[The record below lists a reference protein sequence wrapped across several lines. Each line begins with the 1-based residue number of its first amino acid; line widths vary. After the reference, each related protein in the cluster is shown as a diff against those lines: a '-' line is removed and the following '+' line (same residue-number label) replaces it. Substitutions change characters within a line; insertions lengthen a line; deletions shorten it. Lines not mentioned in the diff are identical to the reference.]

1 MIASQPR
8 SVATAL
14 VRPLA
19 QLLLFAAVL
28 APVGAVESAP
38 VRTVQDDEGG
48 TPELPAI
55 PDVPRTMTMEEA
67 AAARD
72 RAIDWLVSTQHENGG
87 WGTASIE
94 LFAEA
99 GFAVETYYAWQGAS
113 HGLAIMALQSA
124 PSTPE
129 RLAAFERAI
138 DWMCEQR
145 LPQRG
150 SDWDVDYS
158 WSALYCFIAAT
169 RIAEDP
175 RLAGTERLERLVQRG
190 HEWWGIL
197 ERNETPS
204 GGWAYYD
211 DAPYTRRPKWATS
224 FCTAAVAPAIE
235 RGMRLGWIED
245 TAHLERAIRVM
256 ERAALPNGA
265 YSYNGSDPVPRAPVG
280 ESIDTVKGSLGR
292 IQVCHWARR
301 VLGEASITNE
311 RLRWGLDQFFEH
323 HVFLDQ
329 ARMRPIPHEGFY
341 ANAGYFYLFAH
352 YYAAEVIEL
361 LPEDEREGY
370 HARLRPHLIKCQR
383 EDGSVCD
390 FLGSTYTVTAGT
402 AYAALALG
410 LGIDRD

>member
-1 MIASQPR
+1 MS
-8 SVATAL
+8 
-14 VRPLA
+14 
-19 QLLLFAAVL
+19 
-28 APVGAVESAP
+28 
-38 VRTVQDDEGG
+38 
-48 TPELPAI
+48 
-55 PDVPRTMTMEEA
+55 MEEA

-72 RAIDWLVSTQHENGG
+72 RAIDWLVRTQREDGG
-87 WGTASIE
+87 WGSSSIE
-94 LFAEA
+94 LFAES
-99 GFAVETYYAWQGAS
+99 GFSVETYYAWQGAS

-158 WSALYCFIAAT
+158 WSALYCFVAAT

-175 RLAGTERLERLVQRG
+175 RLAGTERLELLVQRG
-190 HEWWGIL
+190 REWWGIL

-211 DAPYTRRPKWATS
+211 DPPYTRRPKWATS

-245 TAHLERAIRVM
+245 PGHLERAIRVM

-265 YSYNGSDPVPRAPVG
+265 YSYNGSDAVPRAPVG

-301 VLGEASITNE
+301 VLGEPSITNE

-361 LPEDEREGY
+361 LPEDEREAY
-370 HARLRPHLIKCQR
+370 HAQLRPHLVKCQR

-390 FLGSTYTVTAGT
+390 FLGSTYTVTGGT

-410 LGIDRD
+410 LGIARD